1 MRHRL
6 STHASRILCIIFS
19 MTAFASCDISTPK
32 VTVINETYAPSRDSL
47 YAACADI
54 TGFGPFAIDKMT
66 YKQYLNSKDIKV
78 GSYSRT
84 PSFYSGHWSQGTF
97 KDSDTRFDLSRH
109 LIRKGFKQV
118 DFATTGCEFVVG
130 DVKMDKIEAVFWDDI
145 LVGIYVDVTYDHYG
159 NHTSKLLEH
168 YIEKYGNGE
177 GKKYCYEST
186 NWTEQRAKANTVS
199 AKTDKTED
207 HLWSNGKIS
216 IQYHEREFYE
226 IIEGKINTRSMLNS
240 KYYLIT
246 GERYQEFMTALDTEV
261 KAYFAAKEQQNSDA
275 LSNF

>member
-1 MRHRL
+1 MV
-6 STHASRILCIIFS
+6 
-19 MTAFASCDISTPK
+19 AFAACDVSRPK
-32 VTVINETYAPSRDSL
+32 VTIVNETYAPSQDSL
-47 YAACADI
+47 HAVCADI

-78 GSYSRT
+78 SSYSRT
-84 PSFYSGHWSQGTF
+84 PSFYSGYWGQGEL
-97 KDSDTRFDLSRH
+97 KDSDTRYDLSRY
-109 LIRKGFKQV
+109 LVKKGFKQV

-130 DVKMDKIEAVFWDDI
+130 DVKMDKIEAVFWHDI

-186 NWTEQRAKANTVS
+186 DWTEQRAKANTVS
-199 AKTDKTED
+199 AKTDNTED
-207 HLWSNGKIS
+207 HLWSNGKVA
-216 IQYHEREFYE
+216 IQYHEREYYE
-226 IIEGKINTRSMLNS
+226 IIQGKMNMHSMQNS

-246 GERYQEFMTALDTEV
+246 GSRYQEFSDALDAEV
-261 KAYFAAKEQQNSDA
+261 KTYFATKEQQNSDA
-275 LSNF
+275 LRSF